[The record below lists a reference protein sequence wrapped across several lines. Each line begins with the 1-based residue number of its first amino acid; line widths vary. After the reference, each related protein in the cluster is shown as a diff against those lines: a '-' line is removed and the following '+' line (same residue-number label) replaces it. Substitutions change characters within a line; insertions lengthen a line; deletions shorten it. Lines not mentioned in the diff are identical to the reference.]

1 MTTEKRDVTLFKIT
15 LSDDELKTLDD
26 ARKVLNDIFSE
37 SRARDTITH
46 IAHAINNLEDL
57 IEEINEND
65 GIIEVLNREDM

>member
-1 MTTEKRDVTLFKIT
+1 MTTEKRYVTLFKIK

-46 IAHAINNLEDL
+46 IAHVINNLEDL